1 MAHRLGTLV
10 EQRSQLC
17 EAHRQEEARALGLP
31 GMANMQMAPVPVPQQ
46 HLQQQP
52 VQQYRQPTAITCESA
67 WLCRLF
73 C

>member
-1 MAHRLGTLV
+1 MRGT
-10 EQRSQLC
+10 QAGRSPC
-17 EAHRQEEARALGLP
+17 PGLP

-46 HLQQQP
+46 HLPQQP
-52 VQQYRQPTAITCESA
+52 VQHYRQPTAITCESA